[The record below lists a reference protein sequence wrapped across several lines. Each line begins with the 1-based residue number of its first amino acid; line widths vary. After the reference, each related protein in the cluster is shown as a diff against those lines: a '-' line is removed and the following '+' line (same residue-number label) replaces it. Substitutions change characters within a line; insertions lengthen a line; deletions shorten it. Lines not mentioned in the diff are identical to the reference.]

1 MREKYLHHDI
11 METRIRKNDDI
22 PKKQKLRFEDS
33 ENFRKDAD
41 ADASADIVGIKSI
54 KWAKKHFNIV
64 ARRPL

>member
-1 MREKYLHHDI
+1 

-41 ADASADIVGIKSI
+41 ADADASADIVGIKSI